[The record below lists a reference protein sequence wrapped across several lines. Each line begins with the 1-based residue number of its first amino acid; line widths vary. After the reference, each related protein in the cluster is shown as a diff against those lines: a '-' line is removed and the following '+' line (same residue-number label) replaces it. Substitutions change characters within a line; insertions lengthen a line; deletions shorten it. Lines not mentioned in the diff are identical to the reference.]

1 MSERHLV
8 VGAGPVG
15 RHVAALLTARG
26 DRVTIGSR
34 SGRGPAVPGAQY
46 IALNATDADA
56 LAGAAEGAGAI
67 FHTANPGPYPVWERQ
82 WPLMSSALLTATE
95 RTGAVYAMAGNLYP
109 LGPVNVPMAEDMPDK
124 ATDHK
129 GRLRARVWADA
140 LAAHRAGTIRAF
152 EVRGSDYI
160 GGDSIAG
167 HIGQALPRALNGRS
181 VWMVGRVDTPHSFT
195 DVHDVARLL
204 VAVYDAPDTYGRTWH
219 VPSDPAKTQKEMID
233 ELLDLAGRPRVSV
246 HGLSPTVLRTLG
258 VFSPLVKEVA
268 QLSYQMM
275 QPYILDAS
283 AATDRFSMK
292 PTARTDT
299 LRRTLLAAG
308 WSPTT

>member
-1 MSERHLV
+1 
-8 VGAGPVG
+8 
-15 RHVAALLTARG
+15 
-26 DRVTIGSR
+26 
-34 SGRGPAVPGAQY
+34 
-46 IALNATDADA
+46 
-56 LAGAAEGAGAI
+56 
-67 FHTANPGPYPVWERQ
+67 
-82 WPLMSSALLTATE
+82 
-95 RTGAVYAMAGNLYP
+95 
-109 LGPVNVPMAEDMPDK
+109 
-124 ATDHK
+124 
-129 GRLRARVWADA
+129 
-140 LAAHRAGTIRAF
+140 
-152 EVRGSDYI
+152 
-160 GGDSIAG
+160 
-167 HIGQALPRALNGRS
+167 
-181 VWMVGRVDTPHSFT
+181 MVGRVDTPHSFT